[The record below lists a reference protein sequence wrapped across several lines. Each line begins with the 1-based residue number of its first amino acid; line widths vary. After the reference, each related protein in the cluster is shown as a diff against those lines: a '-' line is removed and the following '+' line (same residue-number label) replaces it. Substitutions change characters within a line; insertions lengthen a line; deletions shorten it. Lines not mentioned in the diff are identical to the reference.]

1 MKRKRH
7 TQKFK
12 DQVIKEALETG
23 NSALVAR
30 RYELSG
36 SLVALWVRE
45 FKSGKY
51 STGSNNELNFKDLTR
66 ENLQL
71 YQENDQLKKML
82 GDKELEIAVLKN
94 LIKKKNS
101 HLLTKLK

>member
-1 MKRKRH
+1 MK
-7 TQKFK
+7 
-12 DQVIKEALETG
+12 TG

-51 STGSNNELNFKDLTR
+51 STGSNNELNFKNLTR

>member
-1 MKRKRH
+1 MK
-7 TQKFK
+7 
-12 DQVIKEALETG
+12 TG

-71 YQENDQLKKML
+71 YQEIYQENDQLKKML

>member
-7 TQKFK
+7 TQKLK